1 MGKQEA
7 VFVEIDIV
15 GLAECLAEDRWKHIT
30 ESEPENNLY
39 QTVVNANGE
48 VEKVVND
55 HWTREFFTLKEVY
68 LMLISNFTKHES
80 HGGKEEEGSGK
91 LATDL

>member
-15 GLAECLAEDRWKHIT
+15 GLAECLAEDRWKQIT

-55 HWTREFFTLKEVY
+55 HWTREFFTLKEIY
-68 LMLISNFTKHES
+68 LMLISNFTKPGNDAS
-80 HGGKEEEGSGK
+80 REEERTGE
-91 LATDL
+91 LTTDL